1 MIKKYTHPTDV
12 KYFILALVT
21 ILFTI
26 FYIINSSQFIFAQD
40 SIENVKEYEN
50 SIFGIKIEYPSTWKI
65 EEFKKKIKNDNEVGI
80 NKIVIF
86 CPNSTLKQ
94 IPSDRVKTI
103 GTNDNNTFVC
113 SNSDKRFGVSVH
125 NLPDEMDLAQ
135 YTNSKISSYKLE
147 LTDFKIIESN
157 ANILIDELPAYKVI
171 YTYSDNTGK
180 GKDKTIKVMEI
191 WTVIDDDDHDNGKS
205 ELKDHLH
212 KAYALKYETIPIE
225 FSIYLNTA
233 NNTVNSFELQNIDKD
248 DDD

>member
-1 MIKKYTHPTDV
+1 MIKKYTYPTGV

-26 FYIINSSQFIFAQD
+26 FYIIDSPQFIFAQE
-40 SIENVKEYEN
+40 SIENVKEFEN

-65 EEFKKKIKNDNEVGI
+65 EEFEKKIKNDDEVGI

-94 IPSDRVKTI
+94 IPSDQVKTI
-103 GTNDNNTFVC
+103 GTNDNDTFGC

-171 YTYSDNTGK
+171 YTYSDNTAK

-191 WTVIDDDDHDNGKS
+191 WTVIDDDNGKS

-225 FSIYLNTA
+225 FPIYLSTA
-233 NNTVNSFELQNIDKD
+233 NNTANSFELQNIDKD

>member
-1 MIKKYTHPTDV
+1 MIKKYAHPTNAE
-12 KYFILALVT
+12 YIIIALVAV
-21 ILFTI
+21 LFTV
-26 FYIINSSQFIFAQD
+26 FCIINSSPLIFAQE
-40 SIENVKEYEN
+40 SIENMKEYEN
-50 SIFGIKIEYPSTWKI
+50 SIFGVKIEYPSTWKI
-65 EEFKKKIKNDNEVGI
+65 EEFEKKIKNDNEVGI

-94 IPSDRVKTI
+94 IPSDQIKTMVS
-103 GTNDNNTFVC
+103 NSNNTFLC
-113 SNSDKRFGVSVH
+113 YNSDKRFAVSVH

-157 ANILIDELPAYKVI
+157 PNVMVDELPAYKVI

-180 GKDKTIKVMEI
+180 EKDKTIKVMEI
-191 WTVIDDDDHDNGKS
+191 WTVIDDDNGKS

-233 NNTVNSFELQNIDKD
+233 NNTVNSFELQSIDKD